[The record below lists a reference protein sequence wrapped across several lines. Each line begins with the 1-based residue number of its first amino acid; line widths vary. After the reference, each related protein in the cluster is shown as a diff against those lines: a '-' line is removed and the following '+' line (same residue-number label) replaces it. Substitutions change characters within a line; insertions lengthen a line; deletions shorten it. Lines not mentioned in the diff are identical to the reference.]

1 MKNIDFSKNQIEGIK
16 EFTKLTKK
24 CINTKKLSPSFLLY
38 IISSI
43 PNSNNETVF
52 TKSNKMVLRS
62 FLPIKKRLHI
72 EFILKEIEKL

>member
-1 MKNIDFSKNQIEGIK
+1 MKNIDFSENQIEGIK

-43 PNSNNETVF
+43 PNSNNETV
-52 TKSNKMVLRS
+52 LIQ
-62 FLPIKKRLHI
+62 IK
-72 EFILKEIEKL
+72 